1 MINLIVEILTIMITF
16 YISVIYGNTAIA
28 FIGFAEVLFCISEYI
43 WLIIS
48 SWKKQY
54 VIKIPIAAADQ
65 GEDIGVMVEEQT
77 YRKRGYTGKSR
88 YKIKVKNSLEGKWQ
102 AKWLDVSGSYL
113 YQAQLPGTY
122 EFCLEKVKIYDCSG
136 LFYIVKKVNKSK
148 SVEVI
153 PQIYSMPVV
162 ITGTVR
168 NFFGDADVYDD
179 IRPGHDSS
187 EIFDVRSFRKGDKI
201 QSIHWKLS
209 AKADELIVK
218 ENSLP
223 KACAVTVIANPAGHM
238 NIRQKEKFIQ
248 LVAGLSFSI
257 MDQKCSHY
265 VAWYSTQKQDIVR
278 ARVDDE
284 ESFYIFLS
292 YFLKDKLAEK
302 TDAGSLYIEKYR
314 MEHIVHLVVV
324 NSNLTIK
331 RGQDVIG
338 KPKEQNFKKEMENL
352 EIIL

>member
-1 MINLIVEILTIMITF
+1 M
-16 YISVIYGNTAIA
+16 
-28 FIGFAEVLFCISEYI
+28 
-43 WLIIS
+43 
-48 SWKKQY
+48 
-54 VIKIPIAAADQ
+54 
-65 GEDIGVMVEEQT
+65 
-77 YRKRGYTGKSR
+77 
-88 YKIKVKNSLEGKWQ
+88 
-102 AKWLDVSGSYL
+102 
-113 YQAQLPGTY
+113 
-122 EFCLEKVKIYDCSG
+122 
-136 LFYIVKKVNKSK
+136 
-148 SVEVI
+148 
-153 PQIYSMPVV
+153 
-162 ITGTVR
+162 
-168 NFFGDADVYDD
+168 
-179 IRPGHDSS
+179 
-187 EIFDVRSFRKGDKI
+187 RSFRKGDKI

-218 ENSLP
+218 ENSFP

-265 VAWYSTQKQDIVR
+265 VAWYSMQKQDIVR

-284 ESFYIFLS
+284 ESFFIFLS

-302 TDAGSLYIEKYR
+302 NRCRQFIYGKIQDGAYSTAGCCKFRSD
-314 MEHIVHLVVV
+314 
-324 NSNLTIK
+324 NK

>member
-1 MINLIVEILTIMITF
+1 M
-16 YISVIYGNTAIA
+16 
-28 FIGFAEVLFCISEYI
+28 
-43 WLIIS
+43 
-48 SWKKQY
+48 
-54 VIKIPIAAADQ
+54 
-65 GEDIGVMVEEQT
+65 
-77 YRKRGYTGKSR
+77 
-88 YKIKVKNSLEGKWQ
+88 
-102 AKWLDVSGSYL
+102 
-113 YQAQLPGTY
+113 
-122 EFCLEKVKIYDCSG
+122 KIYDCSG
-136 LFYIVKKVNKSK
+136 LFYIAKKVNKSK

-153 PQIYSMPVV
+153 PEIYSMPVV

-265 VAWYSTQKQDIVR
+265 VAWYSMQKQDIVR

-302 TDAGSLYIEKYR
+302 TDAGGLYMEKYR

-324 NSNLTIK
+324 NSDLTIK